1 MIFEIFPVGLL
12 QCNCAILGDVATR
25 EAIVIDP
32 GDEVERI
39 VAALKKHDLKLRKI
53 INTHTHIDHVGAN
66 AELRERTGAEV
77 CLHKAD
83 LPLLENLKRQAA
95 MIGIPEPPPSKVD
108 AFLEA
113 GDVIRC
119 GSIQFGVLHTP
130 GHTPG
135 SLTFETE
142 LMGLGEKQDRP
153 PVIGRADSEPES
165 ATPREGEESA
175 KQVLFTGD
183 TLFFTSIG
191 RTDLW
196 GGSYETILKS
206 LARILRKYDD
216 STLVYPG
223 HGPATTIGY
232 ERQFNPFLQDLA

>member
-1 MIFEIFPVGLL
+1 MIFETFPVGLL
-12 QCNCAILGDVATR
+12 QCNCVILGDANTR

-39 VAALKKHDLKLRKI
+39 LATLKRHDLKLRKI
-53 INTHTHIDHVGAN
+53 INTHTHIDHVGAD

-83 LPLLENLKRQAA
+83 LFLLENLKRQAS
-95 MIGIPEPPPSKVD
+95 MIGLPTPRASKVD
-108 AFLEA
+108 AFLEP
-113 GDVIRC
+113 GDAIQC
-119 GSIQFGVLHTP
+119 GSMHLGVLHTP

-142 LMGLGEKQDRP
+142 WIGPQGSAGETAAAETGGQLKTVD
-153 PVIGRADSEPES
+153 
-165 ATPREGEESA
+165 PRERKHSP

-183 TLFFTSIG
+183 TLFMSSIG

-196 GGSYETILKS
+196 GGSFETIMKS
-206 LARILRKYDD
+206 LAQILQKYDD

-223 HGPATTIGY
+223 HGPATTIGQ
-232 ERQFNPFLQDLA
+232 ERKLNPFLQEL